1 MKAVRVHGPGDL
13 RYEEIPT
20 PHVGPEEVL
29 VRIRAAGI
37 CGTDLEIA
45 DGTAVHIRSGRARLP
60 FIPGHE
66 WAVEVVEAGGDVT
79 GFAPGDRVTGECS
92 VGCRTCRYCLKG
104 WYNQCLN
111 LTETGIL
118 NRDGGFAEY
127 ISFPWYVL
135 HHTAGM
141 SFDAAASVEPT
152 GIALNAVK
160 LTGITPADFVVVM
173 GPGAIGLFAVQLA
186 RTYGARKVIL
196 AGTNPQRLAVG
207 ARLGADEVVNVRL
220 ENLTGR
226 VRDAT
231 GGRMADVVIEAV
243 GRPEAWDQIISV
255 IAPRGRIGMMGLFAG
270 QRCSVDF
277 DPLVI
282 GGLTL
287 YGSVGAPGLWD
298 EVISLLARGAV
309 VSDGIITHHIP
320 LADFDE
326 GIRITRERRDGAI
339 KVILEP

>member
-1 MKAVRVHGPGDL
+1 MKAIRAHGPGDL
-13 RYEEIPT
+13 RFEEIPT
-20 PHVGPEEVL
+20 PAVGADEAL

-66 WAVEVVEAGGDVT
+66 WAGEVVEVGRDVQ
-79 GFAPGDRVTGECS
+79 GFAVGDRVTGECS

-127 ISFPWYVL
+127 ISFPWYAL
-135 HHTAGM
+135 HHTGGM

-160 LTGITPADFVVVM
+160 LTGITPADSVVVM

-186 RTYGARKVIL
+186 RAYGARKVIL
-196 AGTNPQRLAVG
+196 AGTSPQRLAVG
-207 ARLGADEVVNVRL
+207 ARLGADEVVNVRQDDL
-220 ENLTGR
+220 AER
-226 VRDAT
+226 VRAAT
-231 GGRMADVVIEAV
+231 DGRMADVVIEAV

-287 YGSVGAPGLWD
+287 FGSVGAPGLWD

-309 VSDGIITHHIP
+309 ISDGIVTHHVP
-320 LADFDE
+320 LAGFAE
-326 GIRITRERRDGAI
+326 GIQITRERRDGAI

>member
-1 MKAVRVHGPGDL
+1 MKAIRAHGPGDL
-13 RYEEIPT
+13 RYEEIPM
-20 PHVGPEEVL
+20 PQVGPDDVL

-66 WAVEVVEAGGDVT
+66 WAGEIVEVGSGVV
-79 GFAPGDRVTGECS
+79 GFAADDRVTGECS

-118 NRDGGFAEY
+118 NRDGGFAQY
-127 ISFPWYVL
+127 ISFPWYAL
-135 HHTAGM
+135 HHTGDM
-141 SFDAAASVEPT
+141 SFDAAVSVEPT

-160 LTGITPADFVVVM
+160 LTGITPADFAVVM
-173 GPGAIGLFAVQLA
+173 GPGPIGLFAVQLA
-186 RTYGARKVIL
+186 RAYGARKVIL
-196 AGTNPQRLAVG
+196 AGTNPERLAVG
-207 ARLGADEVVNVRL
+207 ARLGADEVVNVRG
-220 ENLTGR
+220 ENLVER
-226 VRDAT
+226 VCAAT
-231 GGRMADVVIEAV
+231 DGRMADVVIEAV

-309 VSDGIITHHIP
+309 VSDGIITHHVP
-320 LADFDE
+320 LADFAE

>member
-1 MKAVRVHGPGDL
+1 MKAVRAHGPGDL

-20 PHVGPEEVL
+20 PVVAPDEAL

-66 WAVEVVEAGGDVT
+66 WSGEIVEVGREAQ
-79 GFAPGDRVTGECS
+79 GFAVGDRVTGECS

-127 ISFPWYVL
+127 ISFPWYAL
-135 HHTAGM
+135 HHTDGM

-160 LTGITPADFVVVM
+160 LTGISPADFVVVM
-173 GPGAIGLFAVQLA
+173 GPGPIGLFAVQLA
-186 RTYGARKVIL
+186 RAYGARKVIL

-207 ARLGADEVVNVRL
+207 ARLGADLVVNVRQEDL
-220 ENLTGR
+220 AER
-226 VRDAT
+226 VREAT
-231 GGRMADVVIEAV
+231 DGRMADVVIEAA
-243 GRPEAWDQIISV
+243 GRPEVWDQLMSI

-298 EVISLLARGAV
+298 EVISLLARRLV
-309 VSDGIITHHIP
+309 VSDGIITHHVP
-320 LADFDE
+320 LADFAE
-326 GIRITRERRDGAI
+326 GIEITRERRDGAI